1 MFCKMNRLASCFL
14 IAMFVTVYFVS
25 NAQGEKARL
34 LMKFNKT
41 EKTFELKQAALEELS
56 RLQRPVRVI
65 AVVGDARI
73 GKSTAM
79 NLISHIWTNVNRNKV
94 EEIFETGDT
103 LVPVTRDVWCH
114 VIQDEREG
122 NVVLLDVEGTN
133 LGDDALTIQISMF
146 TALISSGLNMF
157 VRDESQNNNLH
168 FLFHMSRLSDLVFTN
183 MTYMQNFPKL
193 QVVIRG
199 ALSEPE
205 GRTIEDYTRDAIVEP
220 SFQ

>member
-1 MFCKMNRLASCFL
+1 
-14 IAMFVTVYFVS
+14 
-25 NAQGEKARL
+25 
-34 LMKFNKT
+34 MKFNKT

>member
-1 MFCKMNRLASCFL
+1 MFCKMNLLASCFL
-14 IAMFVTVYFVS
+14 IAMFVAIYFVS

-56 RLQRPVRVI
+56 RLQRPVRLI

-79 NLISHIWTNVNRNKV
+79 NLISHIWANVNRNKV

-199 ALSEPE
+199 ALSEP
-205 GRTIEDYTRDAIVEP
+205 
-220 SFQ
+220 

>member
-1 MFCKMNRLASCFL
+1 MNLLASCFL
-14 IAMFVTVYFVS
+14 IAMFVAIYFVS

-56 RLQRPVRVI
+56 RLQRPVRLI

-79 NLISHIWTNVNRNKV
+79 NLISHIWANVNRNKV

-199 ALSEPE
+199 ALSEP
-205 GRTIEDYTRDAIVEP
+205 
-220 SFQ
+220 

>member
-1 MFCKMNRLASCFL
+1 MNLLASCFL
-14 IAMFVTVYFVS
+14 IAMFVAIYFVS

-79 NLISHIWTNVNRNKV
+79 NLISHIWANVNRNKV

-199 ALSEPE
+199 ALSEP
-205 GRTIEDYTRDAIVEP
+205 
-220 SFQ
+220 

>member
-1 MFCKMNRLASCFL
+1 MNLLASCFL
-14 IAMFVTVYFVS
+14 IAMFVAIYFVS

-56 RLQRPVRVI
+56 RLQRPVRLI

-79 NLISHIWTNVNRNKV
+79 NLISHIWANVNRNKV

-157 VRDESQNNNLH
+157 VRDEFQNNNLH

-199 ALSEPE
+199 ALSEP
-205 GRTIEDYTRDAIVEP
+205 
-220 SFQ
+220 